1 MKPKEYI
8 EKLEKYADETS
19 GEMKTFFD
27 GKLQGA
33 TEMWTLM
40 RAKQNEYR
48 DKHREE
54 LRAYNTQYQR
64 ERRARLK
71 KMKEGIDKIAKIK

>member
-40 RAKQNEYR
+40 RSKQNEYR
-48 DKHREE
+48 EKHRDE

-64 ERRARLK
+64 ERRARLRAQ
-71 KMKEGIDKIAKIK
+71 MNDIDKIASMK